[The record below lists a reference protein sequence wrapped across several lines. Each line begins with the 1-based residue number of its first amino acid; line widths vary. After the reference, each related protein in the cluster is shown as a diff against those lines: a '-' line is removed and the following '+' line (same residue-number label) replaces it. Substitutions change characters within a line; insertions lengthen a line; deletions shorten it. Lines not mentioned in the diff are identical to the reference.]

1 MTSIAE
7 GTFWIA
13 AIALFY
19 IYFGYPTLLGV
30 LSVFCCRLRREPGWC
45 PRVSILIAAYNEQ
58 ADIGRK
64 IQETLQLDYPSDR
77 MEILVLSDASTD
89 GTDEIVKSFSDSRVR
104 LLRMEK
110 RRGKT
115 HAQNEGVKACT
126 GEIVVFSDAT
136 TIYHSQ
142 ALRYLA
148 CNYQGPEVGAV
159 SGRYRYFDREGGSPT
174 GFGTITFW
182 NYENL
187 IKKLQSRIRTI
198 TGCCGCIYSVR
209 KDAYTALPANIISD
223 LVQPLCVIQKGYRV
237 VFEDRAL
244 AYEETTKSSAEEF
257 SMRVRVVTRA
267 MRGILSVPDLLKPWK
282 HGWIAFQLMS
292 HKVLRWLVPLFL
304 VALLLSNAV
313 LAADAGMFRM
323 LFGLQVL
330 FYVVAL
336 IAAWLPATR
345 WWKPLTVP
353 LYFCTLNAAALVGL
367 IGVIRGREYVVWE
380 TIRPST
386 SEN

>member
-1 MTSIAE
+1 
-7 GTFWIA
+7 
-13 AIALFY
+13 
-19 IYFGYPTLLGV
+19 
-30 LSVFCCRLRREPGWC
+30 
-45 PRVSILIAAYNEQ
+45 
-58 ADIGRK
+58 
-64 IQETLQLDYPSDR
+64 
-77 MEILVLSDASTD
+77 
-89 GTDEIVKSFSDSRVR
+89 
-104 LLRMEK
+104 
-110 RRGKT
+110 
-115 HAQNEGVKACT
+115 
-126 GEIVVFSDAT
+126 
-136 TIYHSQ
+136 
-142 ALRYLA
+142 
-148 CNYQGPEVGAV
+148 
-159 SGRYRYFDREGGSPT
+159 
-174 GFGTITFW
+174 
-182 NYENL
+182 
-187 IKKLQSRIRTI
+187 
-198 TGCCGCIYSVR
+198 
-209 KDAYTALPANIISD
+209 
-223 LVQPLCVIQKGYRV
+223 
-237 VFEDRAL
+237 
-244 AYEETTKSSAEEF
+244 
-257 SMRVRVVTRA
+257 